1 MLTLKAHAKINLAL
15 EVMESVNGYHLV
27 NNIMI
32 PISLYDEI
40 TLERANESYIVD
52 NKIEDNIMLKAARL
66 FLDEFK
72 INSGVKITI
81 KKNIPISAGLAG
93 GSTDAGAIL
102 RGLNILYNTNASNE
116 QLMALA
122 SRLGSDVPF
131 FIEEKCALCTNRG
144 EVINKLECKLEPINL
159 LLIKVAKGS
168 STAQVYKNYSYSGIR
183 KEKELNNIIEGLKEN
198 NSTLVIDNIF
208 NDLTKPALFVN
219 EDLSK
224 LYNKLKENGLK
235 PRISGSGPTMYL
247 INPSDSNIELVNKL
261 ISSDTIVIKANTI

>member
-15 EVMESVNGYHLV
+15 EVMDGVNGYHLV

-32 PISLYDEI
+32 PIGLYDEI
-40 TLERANESYIVD
+40 TLEKDNESYIVD
-52 NKIEDNIMLKAARL
+52 NEIEDNIMLKAASL

-93 GSTDAGAIL
+93 GSTDAGAVL
-102 RGLNILYNTNASNE
+102 RGLNILYNANASNE
-116 QLMALA
+116 HLMALA

-144 EVINKLECKLEPINL
+144 EVINKLACTLEPINL

-168 STAQVYKNYSYSGIR
+168 STAQVYRNYTYNGIR
-183 KEKELNNIIEGLKEN
+183 KEKELNNIIEGLRN
-198 NSTLVIDNIF
+198 NDSKLVIDNIF
-208 NDLTKPALFVN
+208 NDLTNPALIVN
-219 EDLSK
+219 EDLNT
-224 LYNKLKENGLK
+224 LYNKLKENGLE
-235 PRISGSGPTMYL
+235 PRISGSGPTIYL
-247 INPSDSNIELVNKL
+247 INPSDGAIELVSKL
-261 ISSDTIVIKANTI
+261 INSDTIVIKTNTI